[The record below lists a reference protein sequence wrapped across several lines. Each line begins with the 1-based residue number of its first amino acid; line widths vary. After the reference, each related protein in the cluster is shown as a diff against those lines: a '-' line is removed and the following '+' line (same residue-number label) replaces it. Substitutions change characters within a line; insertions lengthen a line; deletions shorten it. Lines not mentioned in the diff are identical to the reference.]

1 MLEGY
6 ERIPLELK
14 MKLKKYL
21 NRLIGIS
28 LSPLGRNKLVFYI
41 HILNIIRCIGFE
53 SLSQRL
59 LNSFELKGPNFVKTY
74 IKSPLGIKYV
84 YLTNSID
91 DLRYSCRSNFV
102 EWEFISRNFFASIA
116 TDCELILDIGAY
128 TGIYSIES
136 AIQNDNCLVNAF
148 EPNPKIFSNL
158 LNNIE
163 RNKLSSRIEPYQ
175 IALGRKAGINRIYI
189 PDNSKSTSMLSLAS
203 KSSNYFEVTMLTID
217 DICNKYVGLIKI
229 DVEGYESEV
238 FLGGRYVLDKF
249 KPIILAEALTHR
261 ELMDQ
266 KLVLSK
272 YGYLDPIQVF
282 SGSKSD
288 RRNYIWFSKKDK
300 SKVNFHLKKSRY
312 DFINRISKNYKY
324 TTNFNFYSL

>member
-1 MLEGY
+1 
-6 ERIPLELK
+6 

-41 HILNIIRCIGFE
+41 HILNVIRYVGFE
-53 SLSQRL
+53 SLSQKL

-74 IKSPLGIKYV
+74 IKSPFGIKYI
-84 YLTNSID
+84 YLTNSMD
-91 DLRYSCRSNFV
+91 DLRYSCRSNFL
-102 EWEFISRNFFASIA
+102 EWEYISRNFFASIA

-136 AIQNDNCLVNAF
+136 AIQNDNCLVSAF

-163 RNKLSSRIEPYQ
+163 QNKLSNRIKPYQ
-175 IALGRKAGINRIYI
+175 IALGREEGMNKMYI
-189 PDNSKSTSMLSLAS
+189 PDNSKSSSTLSLVS
-203 KSSNYFEVTMLTID
+203 KSSIYFEVPMLTID
-217 DICNKYVGLIKI
+217 DIFSSKYVDLIKI

-300 SKVNFHLKKSRY
+300 LKVNSHLKKSRY
-312 DFINRISKNYKY
+312 EYINRIAKNV
-324 TTNFNFYSL
+324 